1 MRTVLRIALV
11 TAFATIPAA
20 AHAQSMPGMK
30 APAGKDATISGI
42 VVDVS
47 CKFGQGL
54 GGPDH
59 KMCSEVC
66 ADKGLPLAI
75 LTNDGKLYIPTTS
88 AMPGE
93 GQNGKLRA
101 FAEQRVTVKGKVF
114 EAGGAKA
121 IQIASI
127 TKAQ

>member
-1 MRTVLRIALV
+1 MRTALRIALV

-30 APAGKDATISGI
+30 APASKNATISGT

-66 ADKGLPLAI
+66 ADRGLPLAI
-75 LTNDGKLYIPTTS
+75 LTDDGKLYIPTSS
-88 AMPGE
+88 AMPGDA
-93 GQNGKLRA
+93 QNSKLKA
-101 FAEQRVTVKGKVF
+101 FAEQRVTVSGKVF
-114 EAGGAKA
+114 EAAGAHA

-127 TKAQ
+127 AKAK